1 LNCPPAKPAMN
12 KCIVWHLN
20 NSRQV
25 IERWLSIQ
33 VFRYNPFGYL
43 KKRRG
48 YELNLEPTGGR

>member
-1 LNCPPAKPAMN
+1 MN

-25 IERWLSIQ
+25 VERWLSIQ